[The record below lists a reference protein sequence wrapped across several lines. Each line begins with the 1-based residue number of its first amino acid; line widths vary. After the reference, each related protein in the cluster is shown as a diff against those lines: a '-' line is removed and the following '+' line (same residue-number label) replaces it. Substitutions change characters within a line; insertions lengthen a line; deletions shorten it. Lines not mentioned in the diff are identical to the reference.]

1 MKVKKEYKNTIKD
14 TLKCYKLL
22 LSHIDALEEQ
32 IKEAMIFDGVAGI
45 DYAGDGIK
53 TNNIN
58 KLVEN
63 TALKNIEDVI
73 LIKENLE
80 KAKSKLSRLDAAIA
94 FLDMNEKQVVIY
106 RYVEGIQWFEV
117 VEEMKYSERHCKLI
131 LEKAISKLAYTFYGD
146 RAFNLSTSLKIQ

>member
-80 KAKSKLSRLDAAIA
+80 KAKFKLHRLDSAIQS
-94 FLDMNEKQVVIY
+94 LELIEKQILIY
-106 RYVEGIQWFEV
+106 KYIEGYQWFEV
-117 VEEMKYSERHCKLI
+117 MCELNYSERTCREKLNN
-131 LEKAISKLAYTFYGD
+131 AVDKLAYIFYGD
-146 RAFNLSTSLKIQ
+146 AAIVKSKAEII